1 MEFYHH
7 GVKGQKWGVRRFQNK
22 DGSLTFLGRR
32 RERKR
37 EEERR
42 KNESESE
49 TLKRQLAIK
58 KRRIDRRNRR
68 TMSDEELKAKINR
81 LKLEKE
87 LKELTDNDI
96 SKGRKFVQKV
106 MTDSGTKVLT
116 GVATGAMAFGIKKA
130 IEKVAGPDVAKEIVR
145 VKNKD

>member
-7 GVKGQKWGVRRFQNK
+7 GVKNQRWGVRRYQNK
-22 DGSLTFLGRR
+22 DGSLTLLGRM

-37 EEERR
+37 DKERR
-42 KNESESE
+42 KNETQSE

-68 TMSDEELKAKINR
+68 TMSDEELNAKIER
-81 LKLEKE
+81 LKLEQK
-87 LKELTDNDI
+87 LKELTDDDI

-106 MTDSGTKVLT
+106 MSDAGSQVLT
-116 GVATGAMAFGIKKA
+116 SVAKGAMTFGIKKLIA
-130 IEKVAGPDVAKEIVR
+130 KTAGEDIAREIVR
-145 VKNKD
+145 